1 MDWDMERGVFGS
13 GKLPKPLSKAHLQGF
28 LHPDWEQEGG
38 IEDISR
44 PENEAGA
51 QFLAECRAC
60 GLDSWA
66 GRNSCETP
74 CAVEPKERVYRM
86 V

>member
-1 MDWDMERGVFGS
+1 MERGVFGR

-38 IEDISR
+38 IGNISIGFQAS
-44 PENEAGA
+44 NEAGA
-51 QFLAECRAC
+51 QFLAECRAF

-66 GRNSCETP
+66 GRRSYETP
-74 CAVEPKERVYRM
+74 CAVEPKRARSQG
-86 V
+86 